1 MSKTTINL
9 QDQFLNHLRKERTP
23 VTVHILNGTKVTGVI
38 KGFDNFSLLLKGD
51 NQHLIY
57 KHSIALI
64 VPKKAIKDFD
74 LRGEQAEEKKPEEKK
89 FEEMK
94 PKEIAIDEKNPE
106 VKSVEEVVNV

>member
-23 VTVHILNGTKVTGVI
+23 VTIHILNGTKIVGVI
-38 KGFDNFSLLLKGD
+38 KGFDNFSILLKGE

-57 KHSIALI
+57 KHSVALI

-74 LRGEQAEEKKPEEKK
+74 LRGEQPEEKK
-89 FEEMK
+89 AE
-94 PKEIAIDEKNPE
+94 DKNTE
-106 VKSVEEVVNV
+106 VKSAEEVVNV

>member
-23 VTVHILNGTKVTGVI
+23 VTIHILNGTKIVGVI
-38 KGFDNFSLLLKGD
+38 KGFDNFSILLKGE

-57 KHSIALI
+57 KHSVALI

-74 LRGEQAEEKKPEEKK
+74 LRGEQPEEKRI
-89 FEEMK
+89 E
-94 PKEIAIDEKNPE
+94 DKNTE
-106 VKSVEEVVNV
+106 VKNAEEVVNV